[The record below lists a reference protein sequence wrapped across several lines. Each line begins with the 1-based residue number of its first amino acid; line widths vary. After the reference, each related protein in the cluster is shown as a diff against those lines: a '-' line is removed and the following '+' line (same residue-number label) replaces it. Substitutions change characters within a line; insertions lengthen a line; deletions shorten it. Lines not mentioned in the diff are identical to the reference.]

1 MNLHLKS
8 LAVGVVTAA
17 TLGGTV
23 CAQNN
28 VVSDTVLNERISRQV
43 EHLNRVYQSPLE
55 VYQEK
60 ISHLQDPQGENLL
73 PILRELIPYNEVFAG
88 SQPSSVKHALAK
100 NLNAPVIVPWN
111 TYRGNGLIE
120 IFDKYVPE
128 NHGDKD
134 LADLEFYVKKY
145 TLSAE
150 DIRSGQRLLEALPA
164 EFAQAYTRLDIF
176 LGRMSQKDP
185 KTIVALLA
193 GLAEEYNKLYEDNHA
208 LAVQLYKAFFKFPLR
223 TGWNKT
229 TSVDELRL
237 SYGALFLGGGD
248 YVQILSESELMQR
261 YGITDKEA
269 HAFYT
274 FCKNYYQ

>member
-8 LAVGVVTAA
+8 LVVGVVAA
-17 TLGGTV
+17 AVLGGTAY
-23 CAQNN
+23 AQGNG
-28 VVSDTVLNERISRQV
+28 VSDTLLNERVSRQV
-43 EHLNRVYQSPLE
+43 ERLSLVYQSPLE

-60 ISHLQDPQGENLL
+60 ISHLQNPQGENLL
-73 PILRELIPYNEVFAG
+73 PILRELVPYNEVFAG
-88 SQPSSVKHALAK
+88 SQTQSVKHALAK
-100 NLNAPVIVPWN
+100 NLNAPVMVPWN

-120 IFDKYVPE
+120 IFDKYVPDS
-128 NHGDKD
+128 HGDKD

-145 TLSAE
+145 TMSPE

-229 TSVDELRL
+229 TSVDELRRA
-237 SYGALFLGGGD
+237 YGALFLGGGD
-248 YVQILSESELMQR
+248 YVQIFSESELMQR
-261 YGITDKEA
+261 YGITAKEA
-269 HAFYT
+269 KAFYT